1 MEFGKFWVCVS
12 LYRMIVK
19 LVKSYILFLK
29 KMNSYKN
36 IVKFILGYCKW
47 FVEMWFMKSLG
58 NKILIY

>member
-1 MEFGKFWVCVS
+1 
-12 LYRMIVK
+12 
-19 LVKSYILFLK
+19 
-29 KMNSYKN
+29 MNSYKN